1 MPGLLL
7 LLLLLLLPGILCV
20 AAVVAP
26 CVAAAVAF
34 VWSVTAFNL
43 ARGTA
48 ATPNALQQQQQ
59 WQGAATM
66 ATRKVPGT
74 ATTVWHI

>member
-1 MPGLLL
+1 MLLL
-7 LLLLLLLPGILCV
+7 IL
-20 AAVVAP
+20 

-48 ATPNALQQQQQ
+48 AAAATLRAQQKHQQQQQ
-59 WQGAATM
+59 KQEQQQQE
-66 ATRKVPGT
+66 
-74 ATTVWHI
+74 